1 MHILDI
7 HIHSS
12 SYIFCSISGEDRKAQ
27 LRIKFCKQRDDSSFP
42 RIFVVQVLEPL
53 RSVRMA
59 AEKGDVA
66 AVVPSLRGRIN
77 ELIESPPNW
86 SPKAQGGSFSA
97 VSTPI
102 VASTY
107 SLESSKRDL

>member
-53 RSVRMA
+53 RSVSVRA
-59 AEKGDVA
+59 NVISYSASIRPCEKG
-66 AVVPSLRGRIN
+66 
-77 ELIESPPNW
+77 
-86 SPKAQGGSFSA
+86 QQ
-97 VSTPI
+97 
-102 VASTY
+102 
-107 SLESSKRDL
+107 